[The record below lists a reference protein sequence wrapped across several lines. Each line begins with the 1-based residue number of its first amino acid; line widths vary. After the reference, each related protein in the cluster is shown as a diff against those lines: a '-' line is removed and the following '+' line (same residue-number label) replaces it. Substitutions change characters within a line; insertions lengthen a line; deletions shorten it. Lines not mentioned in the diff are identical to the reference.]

1 MNIES
6 CSRSLSGEKMRD
18 AVRAALIR
26 HRAWK
31 WGLAAAATAVYCV
44 MNNKRRPQNTSCFFS
59 LHLNPHSLFFF
70 STIKWRHKIN
80 KYEAALSL
88 ERPFPSAHTFLL
100 VLKTQNKIKKYLKKK
115 GGGQFYRASSCLIVL
130 KGVGGMDAGEGVI
143 FMFFFPAAVSGSNR
157 QHHFKRSLRSHQKAT
172 NFIIYASC
180 AQIPPTQLHCPFFL
194 NLLNLHSWASWSS
207 LAFYFNRPKELT
219 LLLPSFI
226 LIQLLLIA
234 YIKPKLTLSFSSSS
248 LKTKFCKL
256 TIFNCVEILI
266 RRTKEEVNCAFS

>member
-31 WGLAAAATAVYCV
+31 WGLAAAATAVYCA

-115 GGGQFYRASSCLIVL
+115 GGTVLSSKQLSYRLERRRSDGCWG
-130 KGVGGMDAGEGVI
+130 K
-143 FMFFFPAAVSGSNR
+143 SNFSVFLPCSR
-157 QHHFKRSLRSHQKAT
+157 Q
-172 NFIIYASC
+172 
-180 AQIPPTQLHCPFFL
+180 
-194 NLLNLHSWASWSS
+194 W
-207 LAFYFNRPKELT
+207 
-219 LLLPSFI
+219 
-226 LIQLLLIA
+226 
-234 YIKPKLTLSFSSSS
+234 
-248 LKTKFCKL
+248 
-256 TIFNCVEILI
+256 
-266 RRTKEEVNCAFS
+266 